1 MIKSRDLMYQ
11 NRDIVNGSEASN
23 EKVFLM
29 NIY

>member
-11 NRDIVNGSEASN
+11 NDIVNGSEASN